1 MSSKKILAGCCLA
14 LLPAWVQAQDSSLAA
29 GVTAGTMGL
38 GLTATTR
45 VSEHVN
51 IRAIVAGISVDT
63 SGETDEVDYDADA
76 DLLFAGG
83 MVDLH
88 PAGGGFRLSLG
99 LFYNGSDIRASGRC
113 TRTDCQL
120 GSGLG
125 LIGNGDRIEGDI
137 DFNSAAPYLGLG
149 WGNAVDATRRW
160 RFSFDLGAM
169 YIGEGEASLRCAQV
183 NTVNQAA
190 CTAGIQEE
198 ERQLQEDLADF
209 RIYPVVMLGAVFRF

>member
-1 MSSKKILAGCCLA
+1 MSSKEILAGCCLA
-14 LLPAWVQAQDSSLAA
+14 LLPAWVLAQDSSVAA

-45 VSEHVN
+45 MSEHVN
-51 IRAIVAGISVDT
+51 FRAIVAGISVDT

-99 LFYNGSDIRASGRC
+99 LFHNGSDIRASGRC

-125 LIGNGDRIEGDI
+125 LIGSGDRVEGDI

-149 WGNAVDATRRW
+149 WGNAVGTAGRW
-160 RFSFDLGAM
+160 HFSFDLGAM
-169 YIGEGEASLRCAQV
+169 YIGEGTASLRCTQV

-198 ERQLQEDLADF
+198 ERQLQEDLASF
-209 RIYPVVMLGAVFRF
+209 KIYPVVMLGAVFRF